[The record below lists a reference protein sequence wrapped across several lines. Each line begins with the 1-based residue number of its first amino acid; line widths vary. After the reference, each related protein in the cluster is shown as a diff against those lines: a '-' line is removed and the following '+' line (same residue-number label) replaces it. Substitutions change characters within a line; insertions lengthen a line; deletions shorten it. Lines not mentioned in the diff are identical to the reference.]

1 MLIAIRKSFA
11 AKLELIAEVV
21 GLAVSF
27 SGATLAAVFGKLV
40 IAIILGAITLGLF
53 LRLTGRRSNLQVAA
67 QPVPG
72 WVRPAAVLLAVVETS
87 ALVEA
92 TNLPVRFSQQGF
104 LYTHWL
110 LVALVLA
117 AAYLVQVKL
126 FSSLAARHH
135 ARQAL

>member
-1 MLIAIRKSFA
+1 MLIAIRKSVA
-11 AKLELIAEVV
+11 AKFELIAEVT

-40 IAIILGAITLGLF
+40 IAVILGAITLGFF
-53 LRLTGRRSNLQVAA
+53 LRLTGRRSSLQVEA
-67 QPVPG
+67 PHTPG
-72 WVRPAAVLLAVVETS
+72 WVRSVSALLAVVETV

-104 LYTHWL
+104 LYRHWL

-126 FSSLAARHH
+126 LGSLAARRH